1 MELLEDDLARAVR
14 GERTAI
20 ARVLKDIRPQIVRY
34 CRARVNHIS
43 GGTVSADDV
52 VQEVCIAVL
61 RALPRYR
68 DEGKPFMAFVYGIA
82 AHKVADAYR
91 SAARNRII
99 PVEEVPDLPCQDT
112 GPEQRALQS
121 EAARQISDLL
131 GALPPQQREILILRV
146 AVGLSAA
153 ETAAALGGTA
163 GSIRVAQHRAMIK
176 LRALI
181 DIRESQPELSVM

>member
-1 MELLEDDLARAVR
+1 MALLENDLAGAVR

-20 ARVLKDIRPQIVRY
+20 ARVLAEIRPQIVHY

-43 GGTVSADDV
+43 GSTVSADDV
-52 VQEVCIAVL
+52 AQEVCIAVL

-68 DEGKPFMAFVYGIA
+68 DEGRPFMAFVYGIA

-99 PVEEVPDLPCQDT
+99 PVEAVPDLPCDDT

-121 EAARQISDLL
+121 EAARRMSDLL
-131 GALPPQQREILILRV
+131 GALPPKQREILILRV

-153 ETAAALGGTA
+153 ETAAAVGGTA
-163 GSIRVAQHRAMIK
+163 GSIRVAQHRAMTK
-176 LRALI
+176 LRALAVVRASAI
-181 DIRESQPELSVM
+181 A